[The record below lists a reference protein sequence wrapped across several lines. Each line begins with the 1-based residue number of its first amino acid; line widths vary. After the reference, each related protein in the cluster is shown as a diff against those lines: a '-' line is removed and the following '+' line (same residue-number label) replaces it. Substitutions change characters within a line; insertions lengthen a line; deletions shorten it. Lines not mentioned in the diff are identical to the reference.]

1 VVYQTYS
8 ISGWAGDHAGSV
20 VGRKP
25 NTLLISVNASVEGG
39 FGSTTMMPSGLYL
52 KQDLGGVP
60 WYPKCAVQCLTP
72 NALGAFATKITSI
85 NGWGYVY
92 AIEVRPIDWG
102 RGGDPWV
109 AGVHLF
115 SVILGDY
122 PSNGGVI
129 QASTIATAV
138 ISDRISPY
146 APELEVIGPTL
157 WNMAHED
164 LRGRPIEERPDSM
177 APPDA
182 GADPIRDRGDR
193 KAK

>member
-1 VVYQTYS
+1 
-8 ISGWAGDHAGSV
+8 
-20 VGRKP
+20 
-25 NTLLISVNASVEGG
+25 
-39 FGSTTMMPSGLYL
+39 M
-52 KQDLGGVP
+52 
-60 WYPKCAVQCLTP
+60 
-72 NALGAFATKITSI
+72 
-85 NGWGYVY
+85 Y